1 MSHWALPALAV
12 MLIAYGAVSGRLRS
26 TPVSQAMV
34 FVTLGLLVGN
44 RALDLFGVGA
54 DTPVIRH
61 LAEATLTLVLFCDA
75 IRVNRGRLR
84 RESGVPARLLGIG
97 LPLTIVAGTLA
108 AVALFP
114 SLDLWTAAALATM
127 LAPTDAALGLPVV
140 TDPRLPSRI
149 RQGLNV
155 ESGLNDGVC
164 VPLLIIF
171 LTIAQAEEGAGHV
184 EPVKVVL
191 EEIGFGILGGVV
203 AGVLGAWVLRTFA
216 GKGWIDQTW
225 QQILGVATPVL
236 AYTVGSALGGSGFIA
251 AFVAGILFGAT
262 ARDRA

>member
-84 RESGVPARLLGIG
+84 RESAVPARLLGIC

-114 SLDLWTAAALATM
+114 SLHLWTAAALATM

-149 RQGLNV
+149 
-155 ESGLNDGVC
+155 
-164 VPLLIIF
+164 
-171 LTIAQAEEGAGHV
+171 
-184 EPVKVVL
+184 
-191 EEIGFGILGGVV
+191 
-203 AGVLGAWVLRTFA
+203 
-216 GKGWIDQTW
+216 
-225 QQILGVATPVL
+225 GVADVHAPPVDGGDL
-236 AYTVGSALGGSGFIA
+236 AADRCGGHRA
-251 AFVAGILFGAT
+251 AGLHAGG
-262 ARDRA
+262 RAGR